1 MRIIML
7 SWEYPPK
14 IVGGIAR
21 HVYELGHALAEE
33 DIEVHVITAEF
44 PGAPAYERQ
53 HDQLHVYRVPVIEHA
68 NDFVHWVQLL
78 NRSMQAKAEELL
90 NGWLQGGKPFKSRP
104 FADGVILHAHDWL
117 AHYSGAYLKHAYRL
131 PLIATIHATEYGR
144 NNGLHND
151 LQRYIASVEWQLS
164 YEAWRVICCSW
175 YMKGEVEFAL
185 QTPSDKIV
193 VIPNGV
199 DATKFEFKFDEAER
213 QAFRNNYAAPDEKI
227 LFFVG
232 RMVREKGAHI
242 LLEALPKVRVVYPK
256 VKLLI
261 VGGGYRDHLVQL
273 ANWLGIAPH
282 VYFTGFVPDDVLLR
296 IYRIADVAVF
306 PSLYE
311 PFGIV
316 ALEAMAARI
325 PVVVSDAGGL
335 KEVVEHNVTGIV
347 TWLNNSDSLAWGIL
361 EVLQNPDRAQ
371 EMVKEA
377 YRRVKTIYNWKR
389 IARQTIEQYRQ
400 VWSEYRKSDW

>member
-1 MRIIML
+1 MRVLML

-21 HVYELGHALAEE
+21 HVYELSHALAEQQ
-33 DIEVHVITAEF
+33 ITVYVITAEY

-53 HDQLHVYRVPVIEHA
+53 HEHLHVYRVAVTEHA

-78 NRSMQAKAEELL
+78 NQSMRLKAEELL
-90 NGWLQGGKPFKSRP
+90 NGWQQEGKPFKQRA
-104 FADGVILHAHDWL
+104 FQDGVLLHAHDWL
-117 AHYSGAYLKHAYRL
+117 AHYAGAHLKHAYRL

-144 NNGLHND
+144 NLGLHND

-175 YMKGEVEFAL
+175 YMKSEVEFAL
-185 QTPSDKIV
+185 QTPPDKIV
-193 VIPNGV
+193 VLPNGV
-199 DATKFEFKFDEAER
+199 DVSKFQFKFDEVER
-213 QAFRNNYAAPDEKI
+213 QAFRSNYAAPDEKI

-232 RMVREKGAHI
+232 RMVREKGAHV
-242 LLEALPKVRVVYPK
+242 LLEALPKVRVVHPN

-273 ANWLGIAPH
+273 ASWLGISQH

-316 ALEAMAARI
+316 ALEAMAAKI

-335 KEVVEHNVTGIV
+335 KEMVEHSVTGIV

-361 EVLQNPDRAQ
+361 QVLQNPEHAQ
-371 EMVKEA
+371 QMALEA
-377 YRRVKTIYNWKR
+377 SRRVNTIYNWKR
-389 IARQTIEQYRQ
+389 IAKQTVEQYRQ
-400 VWSEYRKSDW
+400 VWGEYRKGNW

>member
-1 MRIIML
+1 
-7 SWEYPPK
+7 
-14 IVGGIAR
+14 
-21 HVYELGHALAEE
+21 
-33 DIEVHVITAEF
+33 
-44 PGAPAYERQ
+44 
-53 HDQLHVYRVPVIEHA
+53 
-68 NDFVHWVQLL
+68 
-78 NRSMQAKAEELL
+78 
-90 NGWLQGGKPFKSRP
+90 
-104 FADGVILHAHDWL
+104 
-117 AHYSGAYLKHAYRL
+117 
-131 PLIATIHATEYGR
+131 
-144 NNGLHND
+144 
-151 LQRYIASVEWQLS
+151 
-164 YEAWRVICCSW
+164 
-175 YMKGEVEFAL
+175 MKGEVEFAL

-199 DATKFEFKFDEAER
+199 DTTKFEFKFDEAER
-213 QAFRNNYAAPDEKI
+213 QAFRSNYAAPDEKI

-232 RMVREKGAHI
+232 RMVREKGAHV

-273 ANWLGIAPH
+273 ANWLGVAPH

-361 EVLQNPDRAQ
+361 EVLQNPERAQ

-377 YRRVKTIYNWKR
+377 YRRVKTLYNWKR

-400 VWSEYRKSDW
+400 VWSEYRKSNW

>member
-1 MRIIML
+1 
-7 SWEYPPK
+7 
-14 IVGGIAR
+14 
-21 HVYELGHALAEE
+21 
-33 DIEVHVITAEF
+33 
-44 PGAPAYERQ
+44 
-53 HDQLHVYRVPVIEHA
+53 
-68 NDFVHWVQLL
+68 
-78 NRSMQAKAEELL
+78 MQAKAEELL

-335 KEVVEHNVTGIV
+335 KEVVEHNVTGVV

-361 EVLQNPDRAQ
+361 EVLQNPDRASPGRPSSSTDRCGASTERATGSPNPLILPPCRQ
-371 EMVKEA
+371 VYFRHADGREEGSYSGCFGSEQSAFRVA
-377 YRRVKTIYNWKR
+377 LFSTQPVAHRAGSTGYRAVGGADRHGSHHYP
-389 IARQTIEQYRQ
+389 QYRPHRAHC
-400 VWSEYRKSDW
+400 VRL